1 VDSEQSEV
9 PSQEFYEELNRKQ
22 DEHTRALADAGR
34 LVSEHIYTAI
44 SDDTQSLAWALRDIF
59 GGNHIELFGLIE
71 APSQDSRLSH
81 ELTQNFQR
89 SEIAE
94 KYGAGL
100 TRSLHN
106 FVASAYTVAQC
117 AATVWEHRL
126 QRNGGVEDGA
136 DAEFRR
142 LKMSG
147 PVEVDLVLDF
157 RRFSQHVGRLP
168 LAQAHQTV
176 MKFEKGRLVEETHT
190 VSMNSGTLL
199 KWDGW
204 KAESKR
210 YLEDHES
217 VDLGEVVR
225 LFAEHWMQV
234 NRWVIE
240 TLVAESALHEEAFF
254 ELQVEYNAVLTG
266 MDIDAAREATEA
278 RTKQWLAADEPS
290 PYDIPESEGPTT

>member
-1 VDSEQSEV
+1 MDEQSEG
-9 PSQEFYEELNRKQ
+9 PSPEFYEEWQRKQ
-22 DEHTRALADAGR
+22 DEHTRALEEAGR
-34 LVSEHIYTAI
+34 RVSEHIYTAI
-44 SDDTQSLAWALRDIF
+44 SDDTQSLAFALRDIF
-59 GGNHIELFGLIE
+59 GGNHIELFHLID
-71 APSQDSRLSH
+71 APTQDSRLSH

-94 KYGAGL
+94 QYGAAL

-117 AATVWEHRL
+117 ATTVWEHRL
-126 QRNGGVEDGA
+126 QRNGGVQDEA

-147 PVEVDLVLDF
+147 PIEVDLVLDF

-168 LAQAHQTV
+168 LAQAHQTS

-190 VSMNSGTLL
+190 VLMNSGTLL

-204 KAESKR
+204 KAESKK
-210 YLEDHES
+210 YLEGHKS
-217 VDLGEVVR
+217 VDLDEVVR
-225 LFAEHWMQV
+225 VFAEHWMKV

-240 TLVAESALHEEAFF
+240 TLIAESALHEEAFF
-254 ELQVEYNAVLTG
+254 ELQVQYNAVLTG
-266 MDIDAAREATEA
+266 MDIDTARVATVA
-278 RTKQWLAADEPS
+278 RTKQWLAAEAPS
-290 PYDIPESEGPTT
+290 PYDSPDGEGQTT

>member
-1 VDSEQSEV
+1 VDEQSEG
-9 PSQEFYEELNRKQ
+9 PSPEFYEELQRKQ
-22 DEHTRALADAGR
+22 DEHTRALAEAGR
-34 LVSEHIYTAI
+34 RVSEHIYTAI
-44 SDDTQSLAWALRDIF
+44 SDDAQSLAYAVRDIF

-89 SEIAE
+89 SEIAAQ
-94 KYGAGL
+94 YGAGL

-126 QRNGGVEDGA
+126 QRNGGVEDEA

-142 LKMSG
+142 LKLSG

-176 MKFEKGRLVEETHT
+176 MKFEKGRLIEETHN

-225 LFAEHWMQV
+225 VFAEHWMKV
-234 NRWVIE
+234 NRWVFE
-240 TLVAESALHEEAFF
+240 KLVAESALHEEEFF
-254 ELQVEYNAVLTG
+254 ELQVQYNAVLTG

-278 RTKQWLAADEPS
+278 RTKQWLAAEAPS
-290 PYDIPESEGPTT
+290 PFDTPESEGPTT

>member
-1 VDSEQSEV
+1 MGKQSEE
-9 PSQEFYEELNRKQ
+9 PLPEFYEELMRKQ
-22 DEHTRALADAGR
+22 DEHTRALAEAGR
-34 LVSEHIYTAI
+34 RVSEHIYSVI
-44 SDDTQSLAWALRDIF
+44 SDDVQSLAWALRDIF
-59 GGNHIELFGLIE
+59 GGNHFELLQLIE
-71 APSQDSRLSH
+71 APSENSRLSH
-81 ELTQNFQR
+81 ELTQNLQR
-89 SEIAE
+89 SEVAE

-126 QRNGGVEDGA
+126 QRNGGVEDEA

-168 LAQAHQTV
+168 LAQTHQTV
-176 MKFEKGRLVEETHT
+176 MKFDKGRLVEETHN

-204 KAESKR
+204 KSESKR
-210 YLEDHES
+210 YLENHES

-225 LFAEHWMQV
+225 VFAEHWMLV

-240 TLVAESALHEEAFF
+240 TLIAESALHEEAFF
-254 ELQVEYNAVLTG
+254 ELQVQYNAVLTG
-266 MDIDAAREATEA
+266 MDINAARDATVA
-278 RTKQWLAADEPS
+278 RTNQWLAAEAPS